1 MRTPVEQAIGIT
13 VTEQRAIDEAADW
26 YVDALTKLG
35 VQASLNAAFENATA
49 RAVQGLN
56 EHLHKRLALAFTGA
70 MVTEPARYRWLRE
83 RAAERVAARV
93 DAAAKRTPT
102 VAASLGNK
110 GWHKP
115 GDETLA
121 GYLRILESSL
131 QAAREESG
139 ALRTLDGAPID
150 QGQKFARQL
159 WAIMRNARIFDFS
172 PSDFTTIWEAADH
185 YTTTKIAKQNWID
198 MGNGKL
204 PSKEDSDQYTDRIDE
219 AGSRVPFPDPLPF
232 DACYFGLGHGVAL
245 AEYQWKSRAQ
255 DMNDREVIAAAI
267 LGYVMWTGPS
277 GGWAVEILQVV
288 EPEDNYILPN
298 VVCMNGIWHNPVLNM
313 APWLTTHLVAVVNDH
328 RQLVVETRLTNNQR
342 HDWGKKSKRLKVPG
356 LIPKPYYT
364 VRMTKKLIEDSGAR
378 SREALAQISRE
389 LAYRHDRRGHER
401 CYIRRG
407 RLPLSAKD
415 AQKLQEAEYQVWT
428 IDEPTS
434 NAYRQLMERGQPPK
448 APDEWIAIL
457 TRWIDPT
464 VVGDESKPYI
474 PAIRLPAVSEA
485 QPQSASA
492 VGAPRES

>member
-1 MRTPVEQAIGIT
+1 MRTPVEQALGIT
-13 VTEQRAIDEAADW
+13 ATEQRAIDEAADW

-70 MVTEPARYRWLRE
+70 MVTDPARYRWLRE
-83 RAAERVAARV
+83 RAAERIAARV

-102 VAASLGNK
+102 VAASIGNK

-121 GYLRILESSL
+121 GYLRIMESLL
-131 QAAREESG
+131 QAARDESG

-150 QGQKFARQL
+150 RGKEFARQL
-159 WAIMRNARIFDFS
+159 WATMRNARIFDFS
-172 PSDFTTIWEAADH
+172 PGDFMTVWESADH
-185 YTTTKIAKQNWID
+185 YTTTKIAKLSWAD
-198 MGNGKL
+198 LGKGD
-204 PSKEDSDQYTDRIDE
+204 PSKEDSNRYTDRIEE

-232 DACYFGLGHGVAL
+232 TACYFGLGHGAAL
-245 AEYQWKSRAQ
+245 AEYQWKARAIGM
-255 DMNDREVIAAAI
+255 DAREVIAAAI
-267 LGYVMWTGPS
+267 LGYVVWTGPT
-277 GGWAVEILQVV
+277 GGWVVEVIQVV

-298 VVCMNGIWHNPVLNM
+298 VVCMDGVWHRPVMNL
-313 APWLTTHLVAVVNDH
+313 APWTTTHLVAVVNDH

-389 LAYRHDRRGHER
+389 LAYRHDRRGR
-401 CYIRRG
+401 RRGGRRGGRRG
-407 RLPLSAKD
+407 RRWGHRRA
-415 AQKLQEAEYQVWT
+415 
-428 IDEPTS
+428 
-434 NAYRQLMERGQPPK
+434 RGRCDRARPVRPVR
-448 APDEWIAIL
+448 
-457 TRWIDPT
+457 RWLH
-464 VVGDESKPYI
+464 
-474 PAIRLPAVSEA
+474 R
-485 QPQSASA
+485 
-492 VGAPRES
+492 RE